1 MREELDALEKNNT
14 WKIMQLPQGKKL
26 VGCKWVYK
34 LKYNSDGTVERC
46 KARLAAK

>member
-1 MREELDALEKNNT
+1 MKEELDALEKNNA

-34 LKYNSDGTVERC
+34 LKYNSDGIVKIY
-46 KARLAAK
+46 KARLLAK